1 MHFATSAAASA
12 AVTAAAATAAA
23 AGSFLS
29 STTRCAT
36 LGFVCEPE
44 LVVVFLFCA

>member
-1 MHFATSAAASA
+1 MHFATSAAATA
-12 AVTAAAATAAA
+12 AVTTPTATAA

-44 LVVVFLFCA
+44 LVVAFLFSA